1 MSDLKL
7 VHSYSGRPR
16 VGLPSTRY
24 INFIV
29 ESSPGG
35 PSPLMGTTRPGLDTT
50 YSLGDGPV
58 LRMNQIPGVFN
69 GDLFTI
75 SGGNL
80 YRNSTSVSAVPY
92 GNNPRMAAANGQL
105 AIVVGGALYVYQN
118 NALTLVEFFDDGVS
132 RLPSFSSVVVLYNIF
147 VFSVAGSTQFF
158 FSRAGDATIIN
169 AANFGNAQTEPSP
182 IIEMQVLAEEIYFLK
197 AKAVEIWDF
206 TGNLT
211 APFAESQGRT
221 YSRGCASQGA
231 VVTNVDN
238 TLIWLADDFSIYRS
252 SNIPIK
258 ISTNY
263 IDDRIRACGQSGVAA
278 SLAFYLGIEGHA
290 LYILNLPTINETY
303 AWDAATK
310 EWARWGSEIPN
321 STDPGL
327 FIGACSAGQAS
338 TGIFVGSYNSGEV
351 YTLDSNTYSDAG
363 QAIKTV
369 ASGAILL
376 SGGNIRCNNVALQC
390 VRGGGTNTDNP
401 VVEMRFSDDGG
412 RTWSSWLQ
420 SHLGFAGGYTYKAV
434 WRYLGAMSQ
443 PGRYFEFSVS
453 DSVPF
458 TIESATFNENW
469 I

>member
-1 MSDLKL
+1 MPAINL
-7 VHSYSGRPR
+7 VTAYDGRPR

-24 INFIV
+24 INLIL
-29 ESSPGG
+29 EKTPAG
-35 PSPLMGTTRPGLDTT
+35 PSPVMGTTRPGLDAT
-50 YSLGDGPV
+50 YSLGAGPV

-80 YRNSTSVSAVPY
+80 YRNSSSISAVPY

-105 AIVVGGALYVYQN
+105 AIVVGGALYAYQGST
-118 NALTLVEFFDDGVS
+118 LTLIQFFDDGVS

-158 FSRAGDATIIN
+158 FSKVGDATTIN

-182 IIEMQVLAEEIYFLK
+182 IIEMQVLAEEIYFCK
-197 AKAVEIWDF
+197 AKAIEIWDF
-206 TGNLT
+206 TGSLT

-221 YSRGCASQGA
+221 FAKGCASQGA

-238 TLIWLADDFSIYRS
+238 TLVWVADDFSVYRS

-263 IDDRIRACGQSGVAA
+263 IDDRIRACGQLGVAA
-278 SLAFYLGIEGHA
+278 SLAFYLGVEGHA
-290 LYILNLPTINETY
+290 LYILNLPTINESY
-303 AWDAATK
+303 AWDASTK

-327 FIGACSAGQAS
+327 FIGACAAGQAS
-338 TGIFVGSYNSGEV
+338 SDIFVGSYNSGEV
-351 YTLDSNTYSDAG
+351 YTLDSSTYSDAG

-376 SGGNIRCNNVALQC
+376 EDGNTRCNNVALQC
-390 VRGGGTNTDNP
+390 VRGGGTNIDNP

-434 WRYLGAMSQ
+434 WRYLGAMNQ

-458 TIESATFNENW
+458 TIESATYNTAW
-469 I
+469 V